1 MKTVEH
7 RRRIS
12 LAAAF
17 LTTVWTATTPAA
29 ELPNTAATPPARP
42 ATTTVATPLKPVPTR
57 MEPRKPA
64 SNSFRHQYVSGG
76 PILLILGVAY

>member
-7 RRRIS
+7 RWRIS

-29 ELPNTAATPPARP
+29 ELPNTAAIPPAHGRP
-42 ATTTVATPLKPVPTR
+42 QP
-57 MEPRKPA
+57 
-64 SNSFRHQYVSGG
+64 Q
-76 PILLILGVAY
+76 

>member
-7 RRRIS
+7 RWRIS

-29 ELPNTAATPPARP
+29 ELPNTAAWFCGSSSSNARP
-42 ATTTVATPLKPVPTR
+42 HTAGHNRSSHALKTGSHENGTPKARLKFVP
-57 MEPRKPA
+57 
-64 SNSFRHQYVSGG
+64 SSV
-76 PILLILGVAY
+76 